1 MQSTGEPRISIEAC
15 ARLWRAVLEQVIVD
29 AARPL
34 PSAAVTGARL
44 DQAADRAAVILE
56 ARAMILDPRQ
66 AEDCR
71 TLMDYAGVD
80 AISPATRRRVQA
92 AIDADAADATRAG
105 WYLTGG
111 GYALFRRAKVDRTS
125 NHECVLVA

>member
-1 MQSTGEPRISIEAC
+1 MQSNGEPRISTEAC

-56 ARAMILDPRQ
+56 ARSMILDPRQ
-66 AEDCR
+66 DEEFQV
-71 TLMDYAGVD
+71 LLNYAGVD
-80 AISPATRRRVQA
+80 AISPAARRRVQA
-92 AIDADAADATRAG
+92 AIAADAADAARAG

-111 GYALFRRAKVDRTS
+111 GYALFRRPAVDRTA